1 MATPDPRDRHAY
13 LEEQIA
19 RQKRG
24 EPIDV
29 EWVRDELERVRL
41 EQQRR
46 MADTQRHLRWL
57 VIGAALL
64 MLVLWY
70 QNGGMSSPGGMLAL
84 ALALIGLALAYRLRK

>member
-1 MATPDPRDRHAY
+1 MPPADPADRHAY

-19 RQKRG
+19 KQKRG

-29 EWVRDELERVRL
+29 EWVKNELERVRQ
-41 EQQRR
+41 EQTSR

-70 QNGGMSSPGGMLAL
+70 QNGGLTTPGGLLAL
-84 ALALIGLALAYRLRK
+84 ALALIGLAVAYRFRR